1 MATTTLIQY
10 LESTGK
16 SVTTGADTQL
26 GNSPLNRQQV
36 ETFLT
41 ETAITKGQLVALD
54 GAKIVTDA
62 SGGLTSLTVITADFD
77 SAPVRKMVVGVA
89 LEAVTGTA
97 TSPQPIKVCIRGVVT
112 GVVTTGATAVGQT
125 LILDSAGGA
134 GACLGQ
140 AVSVNEAGIAVVPL
154 GPAIGYALTIA
165 AAGTCTAYVRGLFN

>member
-1 MATTTLIQY
+1 MATTTSLQY

-16 SVTTGADTQL
+16 SVTTGADVQL
-26 GNSPLNRQQV
+26 GNEFLNRRQT
-36 ETFLT
+36 EIFLT

-54 GAKIVTDA
+54 GAKLASDA
-62 SGGLTSLTVITADFD
+62 SGGLTSLTVITADFN

-112 GVVTTGATAVGQT
+112 GVVTTGVTAVGQT
-125 LILDSAGGA
+125 IILDAAGGA
-134 GACLGQ
+134 GACQGQ
-140 AVSVNEAGIAVVPL
+140 ATQVDEAGAAIVPL
-154 GPAIGYALTIA
+154 GPAIGYALTVA

>member
-1 MATTTLIQY
+1 MATTTLLQY

-16 SVTTGADTQL
+16 SVTTGADVQL
-26 GNSPLNRQQV
+26 GTSPLNRQQV

-41 ETAITKGQLVALD
+41 ETAIIKGQLVALD
-54 GAKIVTDA
+54 GAKLATDA
-62 SGGLTSLTVITADFD
+62 SGGLTSLTVITADFN

-112 GVVTTGATAVGQT
+112 GVVTTGVTAVGDT
-125 LILDSAGGA
+125 LILDAAGGA
-134 GACLGQ
+134 GACQ
-140 AVSVNEAGIAVVPL
+140 AQPVLVNEGGVALVPL

>member
-1 MATTTLIQY
+1 MATTTILQY
-10 LESTGK
+10 LDNTGK
-16 SVTTGADTQL
+16 SVTTGADVQL

-54 GAKIVTDA
+54 GAKLATDP

-97 TSPQPIKVCIRGVVT
+97 TSPQPIKVCIRGVVA
-112 GVVTTGATAVGQT
+112 GVVTTGATVVGQT
-125 LILDSAGGA
+125 LILDAGGGA
-134 GACLGQ
+134 GACQGQ
-140 AVSVNEAGIAVVPL
+140 AVSVNEAGAAVVPL
-154 GPAIGYALTIA
+154 GPAIGYALTVA

>member
-1 MATTTLIQY
+1 MATTTILQY
-10 LESTGK
+10 LDNTGK
-16 SVTTGADTQL
+16 SVTTGADVQL

-54 GAKIVTDA
+54 GAKLATDP

-97 TSPQPIKVCIRGVVT
+97 TSPQPIKVCIRGVVA

-134 GACLGQ
+134 GACQGQ
-140 AVSVNEAGIAVVPL
+140 AVSVNEAGAAVVPL